1 MADKINIKELSAD
14 ELAEIIVKKG
24 FPAYRAKQIFHWL
37 YQKKVHSFKEMNNLP
52 QNLINLLES
61 LFQLESLNCLAQ
73 QKSKDGA
80 QKFLFQLKDKQLIE
94 SVLILSKENKKE
106 PNKERNTICLSCQVG
121 CQWHCLFCASGEG
134 GFKRNLAAYEI
145 VEQILSVQNLSGKIV
160 HNVVFMGMGEPLD
173 NYEQLMRSI
182 NIMNDKPGMN
192 IGARKITISTCGII
206 PGIKKLAENPLQ
218 IELSVSLHAAHDNL
232 RNYLMPVNRKYPL
245 TQLIPACRE
254 YVKRKNR
261 QITFE
266 YLMLKGINDSVDEAQ
281 KLSQLISDFETK
293 VNLIIYNPLQTVQHE
308 ANLFPSDKGTV
319 YSFLRIL
326 KNSHIPVTVRY
337 SKGQDIQAACGQLKG
352 AYLNSRVNLKVLRQD
367 IVSTPAAN
375 LH

>member
-24 FPAYRAKQIFHWL
+24 FPAYRVKQIFHWL

-206 PGIKKLAENPLQ
+206 PGIKKLVENPLQ

-281 KLSQLISDFETK
+281 KLSQLISDFEAK
-293 VNLIIYNPLQTVQHE
+293 VNLIIYNPLQTVQNE

-319 YSFLRIL
+319 YSFLQIL
-326 KNSHIPVTVRY
+326 KKSHIPVTVRY

-352 AYLNSRVNLKVLRQD
+352 AYLNSRVNLNNLTSIQD
-367 IVSTPAAN
+367 W
-375 LH
+375 L